1 MNESQLAKLTPE
13 LPAITLPFWMDGKT
27 LTDEPIEPVMMMS
40 GLQAFFNRI
49 RTWLTWPLEQM
60 DASECDPTLLNLLAW
75 ERSIPRLNNE
85 PIDLYRLRVFHAFAN
100 AKDAGSTAG
109 MKAIFGR
116 LGFDIIDIN
125 ERVEGFD
132 WDQIEI
138 LMLESQFAERE
149 ELINAIIKSYGR
161 TCRRYFLSA
170 VAAAN
175 TDERFALIEF
185 EKEVI
190 G

>member
-1 MNESQLAKLTPE
+1 MSQRTPQSISKLTPQ
-13 LPAITLPFWMDGKT
+13 LPVWLQSSDVNSLAKVIEIFWRD
-27 LTDEPIEPVMMMS
+27 IENY
-40 GLQAFFNRI
+40 LYW
-49 RTWLTWPLEQM
+49 WLTQQH
-60 DASECDPTLLNLLAW
+60 SEDSDIQILDLLAW
-75 ERSIPRLNNE
+75 ERGITRLANESIE
-85 PIDLYRLRVFHAFAN
+85 IYGKRVIYAFAN
-100 AKDAGSTAG
+100 AKDAGSPAG
-109 MKAIFGR
+109 MKAIFWR

-149 ELINAIIKSYGR
+149 ELINAIIASYGR
-161 TCRRYFLSA
+161 TCSRYFLSA
-170 VAAAN
+170 VAAVN